1 MSRENV
7 EVMRAVF
14 GFWNAGDLDAIEQF
28 LDPSVEL
35 VSPLSSVAGESYR
48 GYAGVK
54 RWQQDVYEQFVAW
67 RLTVEQLR
75 EVDNHVIAIGH
86 IALQGR
92 SSGVSIDQQTAWVAD
107 FGADH
112 RMTRMS
118 VYLSADAA
126 LKTVGLEE

>member
-1 MSRENV
+1 MSHENV

-14 GFWNAGDLDAIEQF
+14 AFWNADDFDAIEQF

-35 VSPLSSVAGESYR
+35 VSPLSSVAGEPYR

-54 RWQQDVYEQFVAW
+54 QWQQDVSEQFVEW
-67 RLTVEQLR
+67 RFSVDQFR

-107 FGADH
+107 FGPDH

-126 LKTVGLEE
+126 IKAVGLAE

>member
-1 MSRENV
+1 MSTENV
-7 EVMRAVF
+7 DVMRAVF
-14 GFWNAGDLDAIEQF
+14 GFWNADDFDAIEQF

-54 RWQQDVYEQFVAW
+54 RWQQEVSEQFVEW
-67 RLTVEQLR
+67 RLAVDQFS
-75 EVDNHVIAIGH
+75 EVDNHVIAVGH

-107 FGADH
+107 FGPDH

-118 VYLSADAA
+118 VYLSADEA
-126 LKTVGLEE
+126 LKAVGLEE